1 MKTTDAT
8 VPTGPPVAAWV
19 RFWFAPADPVGLHAV
34 RVAAGL
40 LFLAWLL
47 PLGGHRD
54 ALFGLGGW
62 FDRQAFADA
71 AALPDGPPKPLGWSA
86 LYLGGGGPAV
96 VTAVYFGALAVVA
109 LFTLG
114 VWVRLTAVLTWVAV
128 TSLTANPATE
138 VDADVLLPILAFYL
152 MVGYVLIRQRE
163 PSLSRASR
171 LLGSRSCRLLGPLD
185 RPAGPS
191 VGAAV
196 ALRLLQV
203 HLALVIVT
211 TGLHKLQYGDW
222 WAGVALW
229 YPLHPPLE
237 TTLAQ
242 AQGRSGN
249 PERYLMLL
257 NVAGYAALVWQ
268 IGFPLFAWR
277 RGGRWLLL
285 GGAAVGW
292 VGAVFAYDLPLYG
305 AAVFVGC
312 LAFVPPEAWRR
323 LIARGADGWR
333 RLARRTGGPGPV
345 RLPAPS
351 GREA

>member
-1 MKTTDAT
+1 MRNREAVTPA
-8 VPTGPPVAAWV
+8 GAWV
-19 RFWFAPADPVGLHAV
+19 QFWFTPADPVGLHAV

-40 LFLAWLL
+40 LFLAWIV
-47 PLGGHRD
+47 PLAGHRD
-54 ALFGLGGW
+54 ALFGLDGW

-71 AALPDGPPKPLGWSA
+71 AALPGGPPKPLGWSA
-86 LYLGGGGPAV
+86 LYLGDGGPGV
-96 VTAVYFGALAVVA
+96 VAAVYFGTLAVLI

-114 VWVRLTAVLTWVAV
+114 VWVRLTAVLTWAAVA
-128 TSLTANPATE
+128 SLTAHPAAE
-138 VDADVLLPILAFYL
+138 ADADVLLPILAFYL
-152 MVGYVLIRQRE
+152 MVGYVLIGQRV
-163 PSLSRASR
+163 PGLTRAAR
-171 LLGSRSCRLLGPLD
+171 LLGGRSFRLLGPLD

-211 TGLHKLQYGDW
+211 TGLHKLQFGDW

-242 AQGRSGN
+242 AQGRSDN

-277 RGGRWLLL
+277 RVGRWLLL

-292 VGAVFAYDLPLYG
+292 VGAALVYGLPLYG

-312 LAFVPPEAWRR
+312 LAFVPPESWRR
-323 LIARGADGWR
+323 LIARSADGWR
-333 RLARRTGGPGPV
+333 RLARRLDRPGPV
-345 RLPAPS
+345 RRPAPA
-351 GREA
+351 GRAA